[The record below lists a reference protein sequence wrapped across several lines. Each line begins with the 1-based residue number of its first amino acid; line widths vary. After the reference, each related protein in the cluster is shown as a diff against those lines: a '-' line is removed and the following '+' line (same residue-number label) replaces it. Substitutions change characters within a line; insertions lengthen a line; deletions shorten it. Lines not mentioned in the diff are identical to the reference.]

1 MKTINKYLAEAIDCY
16 PNYLEGTIEAL
27 DYALSYDENSTM
39 ALCLY
44 GRLMSEQLM
53 RYEEARSFFERALA
67 ADITA
72 VEVYPHLI
80 RALTASEDY
89 ADAKR
94 VADYASTVKGA
105 NRYEV
110 AMATAALYEKM
121 RDFDAADAAVKEAK
135 LHHACRWDFNE
146 IEELEKRIKLK
157 RDLVSGKK
165 KSAKGKKGKKSK
177 KIKA

>member
-16 PNYLEGTIEAL
+16 PNNLEGTIEAL
-27 DYALSYDENSTM
+27 NYALSYDENSTM

-53 RYEEARSFFERALA
+53 RFAEARFFFEKALA
-67 ADITA
+67 SDIAA

-80 RALTASEDY
+80 RTLTASEDY
-89 ADAKR
+89 DDAKR
-94 VADYASTVKGA
+94 VVDFAGTVKGA

-121 RDFDAADAAVKEAK
+121 ADFDAADAAVKQAK
-135 LHHACRWDFNE
+135 LHHVCRWDFEE
-146 IEELEKRIKLK
+146 IEDLEKRIRFK
-157 RDLVSGKK
+157 RDLISGKK
-165 KSAKGKKGKKSK
+165 SNKSGKTNKAVKSR
-177 KIKA
+177 A